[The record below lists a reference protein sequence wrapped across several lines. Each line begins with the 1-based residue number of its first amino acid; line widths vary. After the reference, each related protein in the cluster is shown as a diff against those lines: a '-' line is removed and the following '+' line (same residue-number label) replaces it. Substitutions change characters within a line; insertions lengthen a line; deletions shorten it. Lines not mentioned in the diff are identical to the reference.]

1 MSAVFFATT
10 KKIVRIFL
18 LPTATITRA
27 PLDTNQRE
35 RGIGKETHTR
45 QIMINTDVCT
55 IHMFALCEINCD
67 MSSKR
72 NHIGQLKIFVGLVR
86 KTHTHTDTA
95 SIARLLAAWLLT
107 FFLRLKQYIYFVVV
121 YV

>member
-1 MSAVFFATT
+1 MSVLRSASRCVCSCVSAVFFATT

-86 KTHTHTDTA
+86 KTHTHTQTRQA
-95 SIARLLAAWLLT
+95 LCVYWRLGC
-107 FFLRLKQYIYFVVV
+107 
-121 YV
+121 